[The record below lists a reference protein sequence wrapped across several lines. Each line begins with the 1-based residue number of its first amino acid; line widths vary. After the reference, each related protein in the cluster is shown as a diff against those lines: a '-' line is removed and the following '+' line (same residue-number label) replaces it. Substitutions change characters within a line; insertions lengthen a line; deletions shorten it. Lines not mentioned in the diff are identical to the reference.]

1 MSDIKINNKTIF
13 THDKD
18 GLHIGDDYPSG
29 AIVAAHYFDTDE
41 DLAQTQLIGREQIAL
56 DNAGDTTLVIFR
68 RTFTKQFETSKLIS
82 YCNMHGQGN
91 YSYVCGV
98 GLVIDPAPPA
108 GTDAM
113 VLSSPTDERG
123 THNWDHGISY
133 DYRNNGVAYATRIA
147 HGIAYWTNISKGEHV
162 IGFGWNSTG
171 SSSGYGDQMPWTHFG
186 SDSILDARQTYGLSS
201 LLLMEI
207 K

>member
-41 DLAQTQLIGREQIAL
+41 DLAQTQLIGREQVAL

-68 RTFTKQFETSKLIS
+68 RTFIKQFETSKLIS

-113 VLSSPTDERG
+113 VTGSPTDERG

-162 IGFGWNSTG
+162 IGFGWNSSNT
-171 SSSGYGDQMPWTHFG
+171 YGDQMPWTHFG

>member
-18 GLHIGDDYPSG
+18 GLHIGDDYPTG
-29 AIVAAHYFDTDE
+29 AIVAAHYFDTDD
-41 DLAQTQLIGREQIAL
+41 DLAQTQIMGKEQITT
-56 DNAGDTTLVIFR
+56 DNNGDTTNIIFK
-68 RTFTKQFETSKLIS
+68 RTFIKQFETSKLIS
-82 YCNMHGQGN
+82 YSNMHGQGN
-91 YSYVCGV
+91 YSYICGV

-108 GTDAM
+108 GTDGM
-113 VLSSPTDERG
+113 VTGSPTDERG

-133 DYRNNGVAYATRIA
+133 DYRNNGVAYAMRTA

-162 IGFGWNSTG
+162 IGFGWNS
-171 SSSGYGDQMPWTHFG
+171 SSAGAGDNKPFDRFN
-186 SDSILDARQTYGLSS
+186 SDSVLDARQTNGLSS

>member
-18 GLHIGDDYPSG
+18 GLHIGDDYPTG

-41 DLAQTQLIGREQIAL
+41 DLANTQLIGREQIAL
-56 DNAGDTTLVIFR
+56 DNAGDTTCVIFK
-68 RTFTKQFETSKLIS
+68 RTFIKQFETSKLICYS
-82 YCNMHGQGN
+82 NMHGQGN
-91 YSYVCGV
+91 YSYICGV

-113 VLSSPTDERG
+113 VTGSPTDERG

-133 DYRNNGVAYATRIA
+133 DYRNNGVAYAIRIA

-162 IGFGWNSTG
+162 IGFGWNS
-171 SSSGYGDQMPWTHFG
+171 SNGYGDQMPWTHFG

>member
-18 GLHIGDDYPSG
+18 GLHIGDDYPTG

-41 DLAQTQLIGREQIAL
+41 DKTQVIGKEQIT
-56 DNAGDTTLVIFR
+56 NNTAGDTTNVIFK
-68 RTFTKQFETSKLIS
+68 RTFIKQFETSKLIAYS
-82 YCNMHGQGN
+82 NMHGQGN
-91 YSYVCGV
+91 YSYICGV
-98 GLVIDPAPPA
+98 GLIIDPASPA
-108 GTDAM
+108 GTDGM
-113 VLSSPTDERG
+113 VPSSPTDERG

-133 DYRNNGVAYATRIA
+133 DYRNNEISYAMRTA

-162 IGFGWNSTG
+162 IGFGWNS
-171 SSSGYGDQMPWTHFG
+171 SNDIGDNMPFTHFN
-186 SDSILDARQTYGLSS
+186 SDSILDARQTNGLSS

>member
-18 GLHIGDDYPSG
+18 GLHIGDDYPTG

-41 DLAQTQLIGREQIAL
+41 DKTQILGKENITT
-56 DNAGDTTLVIFR
+56 NTSGDTTNVIFK
-68 RTFTKQFETSKLIS
+68 RTFIKQFETSKLIS
-82 YCNMHGQGN
+82 YSNMHGQGN
-91 YSYVCGV
+91 YSYICGV

-108 GTDAM
+108 GTDGM
-113 VLSSPTDERG
+113 VTGSPTDERG

-133 DYRNNGVAYATRIA
+133 DYRNNGIAYAMRTA

-162 IGFGWNSTG
+162 IGFGWNS
-171 SSSGYGDQMPWTHFG
+171 SSAGAGDNMPFTHFN
-186 SDSILDARQTYGLSS
+186 SDSVLDARQTIGLSS

>member
-1 MSDIKINNKTIF
+1 MRDIKINNKTIF

-18 GLHIGDDYPSG
+18 GLHIGDDYPTG

-41 DLAQTQLIGREQIAL
+41 DKTQIMGREQITT
-56 DNAGDTTLVIFR
+56 DNNGDTTNVIFK
-68 RTFTKQFETSKLIS
+68 RTFIKQFETSKLIS
-82 YCNMHGQGN
+82 YSNMHGQGN
-91 YSYVCGV
+91 YSYICGV
-98 GLVIDPAPPA
+98 GLIIDPTPPA
-108 GTDAM
+108 GTDGM
-113 VLSSPTDERG
+113 VPGSPTDERG

-133 DYRNNGVAYATRIA
+133 DYRNNGIAYAMRTV

-162 IGFGWNSTG
+162 IGFGWNS
-171 SSSGYGDQMPWTHFG
+171 SNSYGDNMPFTHFN
-186 SDSILDARQTYGLSS
+186 SDSILDARQTIGLSS

>member
-1 MSDIKINNKTIF
+1 MGDIKLNNKTIF

-18 GLHIGDDYPSG
+18 GLHIGDDYPTG
-29 AIVAAHYFDTDE
+29 AIVAAHYFDTDD
-41 DLAQTQLIGREQIAL
+41 DLAQTQILGKENITT
-56 DNAGDTTLVIFR
+56 NTAGDTTNIIFK
-68 RTFTKQFETSKLIS
+68 RTFIKQFETSKLIS

-98 GLVIDPAPPA
+98 GLIIDPTPPA
-108 GTDAM
+108 GTDGM
-113 VLSSPTDERG
+113 VTGSPTDERG

-162 IGFGWNSTG
+162 IGFGWNSSRAG
-171 SSSGYGDQMPWTHFG
+171 AGDNMPFTHFN
-186 SDSILDARQTYGLSS
+186 SDSVLDARQTNGLSS

>member
-1 MSDIKINNKTIF
+1 MGDIKINNKTIF

-18 GLHIGDDYPSG
+18 GLHIGDDYPTG
-29 AIVAAHYFDTDE
+29 AIVAAHYFDTD
-41 DLAQTQLIGREQIAL
+41 DDMAQTQIIGKEQITT
-56 DNAGDTTLVIFR
+56 DNNGDTTNIIFK
-68 RTFTKQFETSKLIS
+68 RTFIKQFETSKLIS
-82 YCNMHGQGN
+82 YSNMHGQGN
-91 YSYVCGV
+91 YSYICGV

-108 GTDAM
+108 GTDGM
-113 VLSSPTDERG
+113 VTGSPTDERG

-133 DYRNNGVAYATRIA
+133 DYRNNGVAYAMRTA

-162 IGFGWNSTG
+162 IGFGWNSSNAG
-171 SSSGYGDQMPWTHFG
+171 AGDNKPFDRFN
-186 SDSILDARQTYGLSS
+186 SDSVLDARQTNGLSS

>member
-1 MSDIKINNKTIF
+1 MGDIKINNKTIF

-18 GLHIGDDYPSG
+18 GLHIGDDYPTG
-29 AIVAAHYFDTDE
+29 AIVAAHYFDTDD
-41 DLAQTQLIGREQIAL
+41 DLAQTQIMGKEQITT
-56 DNAGDTTLVIFR
+56 DNNGDTTNIIFK

-82 YCNMHGQGN
+82 YFNMHGQGN
-91 YSYVCGV
+91 YSYICGV
-98 GLVIDPAPPA
+98 GLGIDPAPPA
-108 GTDAM
+108 GTDGM
-113 VLSSPTDERG
+113 VTGSPTDERG

-133 DYRNNGVAYATRIA
+133 DYRNNGVAYAMRTA

-162 IGFGWNSTG
+162 IGFGWNS
-171 SSSGYGDQMPWTHFG
+171 SSAGAGDNKPFDRFN
-186 SDSILDARQTYGLSS
+186 SDSVLDARQTNGLSS

>member
-18 GLHIGDDYPSG
+18 GLHIGDDYPTG

-41 DLAQTQLIGREQIAL
+41 DKTQILGKQNITT
-56 DNAGDTTLVIFR
+56 DTAGDTTNVIFK
-68 RTFTKQFETSKLIS
+68 RTFIKQFETSKLIS
-82 YCNMHGQGN
+82 YSNMHGQGN
-91 YSYVCGV
+91 YSYICGV

-108 GTDAM
+108 GTDGM
-113 VLSSPTDERG
+113 VPGSPTDERG

-133 DYRNNGVAYATRIA
+133 DYRNNGVAYAMRTA

-162 IGFGWNSTG
+162 IGFGWNS
-171 SSSGYGDQMPWTHFG
+171 SNSYGDNMPFTHFN
-186 SDSILDARQTYGLSS
+186 SDSVLDARQTNGLSS